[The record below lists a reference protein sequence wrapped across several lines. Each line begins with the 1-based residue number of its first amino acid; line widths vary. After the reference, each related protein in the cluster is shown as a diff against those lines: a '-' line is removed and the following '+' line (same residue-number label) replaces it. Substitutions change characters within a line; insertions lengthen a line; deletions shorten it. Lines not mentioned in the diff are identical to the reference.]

1 MIRNLPV
8 TDVIP
13 DLIKQLALY
22 GAIEEY
28 DIVTDLPSA
37 PFTQTVRVK
46 FQLVSAARQAK
57 NKMNK
62 TSFFGQDLWIQY
74 APEYEDVQDV
84 EWKLR
89 GRKIAV
95 MKRLEELV
103 VERREI
109 DIHDSKKKGKI
120 PLRLLSTAGLLGEEE
135 AMPANDYLEVQH
147 PLRREFVAAS
157 PSQQE
162 SISANPSSQAFATV
176 NPPKQEL
183 STVNPPK
190 QELTATNPLIEGTN
204 RE

>member
-1 MIRNLPV
+1 MIRNIPV

-74 APEYEDVQDV
+74 APEYESVQDV

-147 PLRREFVAAS
+147 PLKREFVAAS

-162 SISANPSSQAFATV
+162 SISLSPSVQEFATV
-176 NPPKQEL
+176 SLSKQEL
-183 STVNPPK
+183 GTANPPNQK
-190 QELTATNPLIEGTN
+190 ISAANSLIEGTN

>member
-1 MIRNLPV
+1 MIRNIPV

-13 DLIKQLALY
+13 DLIKQFALY
-22 GAIEEY
+22 GTIEEY

-37 PFTQTVRVK
+37 PFTQTVRVQ

-89 GRKIAV
+89 GRKLAV

-103 VERREI
+103 IERRDI
-109 DIHDSKKKGKI
+109 DIHDSKPMGKI

-135 AMPANDYLEVQH
+135 ATPANDYLEVQ
-147 PLRREFVAAS
+147 
-157 PSQQE
+157 
-162 SISANPSSQAFATV
+162 
-176 NPPKQEL
+176 NPPKQA
-183 STVNPPK
+183 SVAVIPF
-190 QELTATNPLIEGTN
+190 IEGTN

>member
-147 PLRREFVAAS
+147 LLRQECVAAS

-162 SISANPSSQAFATV
+162 SISVSPPSQVFATVSPSSQAFATV
-176 NPPKQEL
+176 SPPTQ
-183 STVNPPK
+183 
-190 QELTATNPLIEGTN
+190 QLTATNPLIEGTN